1 LIIESQGR
9 YIKMELE
16 FIKNI
21 TNNIDLVS
29 TDNFVEVMETLP
41 NKNYGRLLNELD
53 RVGDSKDYTLWNQ
66 QFDSTHNN
74 NNVVT
79 ISNDVVEIVFD
90 YNKETTDVFFLNDF
104 QPKWLNWSWI
114 LHNLEAN
121 YFN

>member
-1 LIIESQGR
+1 MIIESQGR

-53 RVGDSKDYTLWNQ
+53 RVGGSKDYTLWNQ

>member
-1 LIIESQGR
+1 MIIESQGR

-90 YNKETTDVFFLNDF
+90 YNKETTDVFFSNDF

>member
-1 LIIESQGR
+1 MIIKSQGR

>member
-1 LIIESQGR
+1 
-9 YIKMELE
+9 MELE

>member
-1 LIIESQGR
+1 MIIESQGR